1 MKRVIVRRPG
11 GHAALE
17 LVSENDPV
25 AGPGQVRVRV
35 RAAGVNYADTIVREG
50 WYEAAR
56 GHYPITPGF
65 EFAGVVDVGA
75 GGFNIGDRVF
85 GFTRFG
91 GYSSVQLVDPGRLRL
106 MPAGWSFADCAG
118 VPAVHF
124 TAYHALHQVAKVAQ
138 GEMLLVHSAAGGVGT
153 ALLQQ
158 AKLAGCRT
166 VAVVGSAKKGAV
178 AREFGADAVVV
189 RGPSLWKDIDAA
201 APSGFDAIFDAN
213 GITTPRPGFKRLKLG
228 GRLVI
233 YGFAEMFPRGGRPSK
248 LSLAWNWLRVP
259 RFSPLEMTATNRAVL
274 GFNVVFLTDRA
285 ELAKDGFDAISG
297 WMSSGVLKKSPV
309 AEFPVERVADAHRA
323 LEAGDTVGKLVLT
336 FPESL

>member
-1 MKRVIVRRPG
+1 MKRVLVRRPG
-11 GHAALE
+11 GHEALE
-17 LVSENDPV
+17 LVEEADPIP
-25 AGPGQVRVRV
+25 GPGQVRVRV
-35 RAAGVNYADTIVREG
+35 RAAGINYADTIVREG
-50 WYEAAR
+50 WYEAAK
-56 GHYPITPGF
+56 GLYPITPGF
-65 EFAGVVDVGA
+65 EYAGDVDA
-75 GGFNIGDRVF
+75 SNSPEFKPGDRVF

-91 GYSSVQLVDPGRLRL
+91 GYSSIQIVEPGHLRHL
-106 MPAGWSFADCAG
+106 HAGWDYSDGAG

-124 TAYHALHQVAKVAQ
+124 TAYHALYQVAKCVK
-138 GEMLLVHSAAGGVGT
+138 GETILVHSAAGGVGT

-158 AKLAGCRT
+158 ANILGLRT
-166 VAVVGSAKKGAV
+166 VAVVGSDKKAEVAKK
-178 AREFGADAVVV
+178 FGADFTVT
-189 RGPSLWKDIDAA
+189 RGPDLWKEIDAA
-201 APSGFDAIFDAN
+201 APGGFDAIFDAN

-297 WMSSGVLKKSPV
+297 WMRDGKIRKAPV
-309 AEFPVERVADAHRA
+309 TAFPVEKVADAHRA
-323 LEAGDTVGKLVLT
+323 LETGDTVGKVVLT
-336 FPESL
+336 FGE

>member
-1 MKRVIVRRPG
+1 MKRVVVQRPG
-11 GHAALE
+11 GHDALSLIE
-17 LVSENDPV
+17 EADPV
-25 AGPGQVRVRV
+25 PGPGQVRVRV
-35 RAAGVNYADTIVREG
+35 RAAGINYADTIVREG

-65 EFAGVVDVGA
+65 EFAGVVDQSNA
-75 GGFNIGDRVF
+75 PPFKPGDWVF

-91 GYSSVQLVDPGRLRL
+91 GYASVQICEPGRLR
-106 MPAGWSFADCAG
+106 PIPSGWSFSDCAG

-124 TAYHALHQVAKVAQ
+124 TAYHALHQVAKVAS
-138 GEMLLVHSAAGGVGT
+138 GEALLVHSAAGGVGT

-158 AKLAGCRT
+158 AKLAGCKT
-166 VAVVGSAKKGAV
+166 VAVVGSSAKAAV

-189 RGPSLWKDIDAA
+189 RGPSLWKDIDLA
-201 APSGFDAIFDAN
+201 APEGFDAIFDAN
-213 GITTPRPGFKRLKLG
+213 GVTTPRPGFERLKLG

-259 RFSPLEMTATNRAVL
+259 RFSPLEMTAKNRAVL

-285 ELAKDGFDAISG
+285 ELAKDGFDAIVG
-297 WMSSGVLKKSPV
+297 WMARGLLKKSPV
-309 AEFPVERVADAHRA
+309 AEFAVERVADAHRA

-336 FPESL
+336 FHE